1 MKQLLDLLKDPALLF
16 KHLRDPVLVFLF
28 ASIVVL
34 VGGIVAYQC
43 VISQQ
48 QTSQDASADE
58 ASADQ
63 ASGQERNLGWPVILG
78 AITALVV
85 IVLVG
90 CWIRYYWE
98 EKSRVGP
105 LEQRVKQLKAENE
118 GMQTKLDSPPIKVI
132 TPYDYGQLLLEWNR
146 CGEGHVLLWNIE
158 LQSFNS
164 DAAINRT
171 WGKISKLTNVK
182 SIVLLLPPQKVR
194 RWERVVLRQEKKFFA
209 DEANRKFLVCEFTPS
224 DTDSASAVAFALYR
238 FGHNPGSG
246 RLHDTALAFV
256 LSNPFSQL
264 REPRVPEDDSWW
276 DYHHI
281 LRFHNDQEIVTN
293 MDQTWRR
300 FYDEAKTR
308 DVQRIL
314 EDTRRLEPVQ
324 PSVLF
329 DRLNVAEHRKAELLE
344 HFTDRRMVKPTPAL
358 ITAGK
363 ESTRPFSLKY
373 DNGEVVQ
380 GRCVGVHDNPRQA
393 VVWVGGFTERY
404 ATRLPRLFERVL
416 KKEDVVQ
423 FYYKVSPPIEYITLT
438 RYMQDMAEV
447 LRYVR
452 QQRVAVP
459 DQVVLV
465 ARSING
471 LLAALVAAEDEFL
484 DVLAGVILVAPVF
497 DVIEMIDNYR
507 ATRQSSKA
515 HVRLEN
521 CWRASPGYSAD
532 RWEDPE
538 YAWLEF
544 FEHHVSLTLFADII
558 RHHPDKFSIE
568 GFKHA
573 IGKISQSR
581 PVFVLSNAD
590 DPIVSSQRARR
601 ILNDAKGTLIREEN
615 YQFLEIKS
623 SHYTVVQRD
632 KYPFAPREEAGKTR
646 DALRTILGGM
656 GVPTLTESPARQ

>member
-1 MKQLLDLLKDPALLF
+1 MNELLKLFKDPALIF
-16 KHLRDPVLVFLF
+16 EHLRHPVLIFLLLTVVAVVTILAF
-28 ASIVVL
+28 ALGQQLDWPEVL
-34 VGGIVAYQC
+34 IL
-43 VISQQ
+43 
-48 QTSQDASADE
+48 ASA
-58 ASADQ
+58 A
-63 ASGQERNLGWPVILG
+63 
-78 AITALVV
+78 VV
-85 IVLVG
+85 IIVFGVSTH
-90 CWIRYYWE
+90 YYWL
-98 EKSRVGP
+98 SAVGP
-105 LEQRVKQLKAENE
+105 LEEQVKQLKDENE
-118 GMQTKLDSPPIKVI
+118 HMQAKLDSPPIKVI
-132 TPYDYGQLLLEWNR
+132 TPHDYAQLLLEWNG

-164 DAAINRT
+164 AKAIDRT
-171 WGKISKLTNVK
+171 WGKISALTNVK

-194 RWERVVLRQEKKFFA
+194 RWERAVLREEKRFFA
-209 DEANRKFLVCEFTPS
+209 QEANRKFLVCEFTPS
-224 DTDSASAVAFALYR
+224 DKDGACAVAFALYR
-238 FGHNPGSG
+238 FGQDPGSG

-264 REPRVPEDDSWW
+264 REPPVPEDDSWW

-281 LRFHNDQEIVTN
+281 LCFHNDQEIVTN
-293 MDQTWRR
+293 MDQTWRQ

-308 DVQRIL
+308 DVARIL
-314 EDTRRLEPVQ
+314 EDTRPLEPVE

-329 DRLNVAEHRKAELLE
+329 DRLNVAQQRKEELLE
-344 HFTDRRMVKPTPAL
+344 HFKDRRRGKARPAM

-363 ESTRPFSLKY
+363 ESTRPFSLEY
-373 DNGEVVQ
+373 NNGEVVQ
-380 GRCVGVHDNPRQA
+380 GRCVGVHDSPRQA

-416 KKEDVVQ
+416 KKEEVVQ

-471 LLAALVAAEDEFL
+471 LLAALVAAEEEFL
-484 DVLAGVILVAPVF
+484 DMLAGVILVAPVF

-507 ATRQSSKA
+507 ATREKSKA

-521 CWRASPGYSAD
+521 CWRATPGYTAD
-532 RWEDPE
+532 KWEDPE
-538 YAWLEF
+538 YSWLEF

-558 RHHPDKFSIE
+558 RYHPDRFSIE

-573 IGKISQSR
+573 VGTISQSR
-581 PVFVLSNAD
+581 PVFVLSNPD

-601 ILNDAKGTLIREEN
+601 ILDDAKGTLIREEN
-615 YQFLEIKS
+615 YRFLEIKS

-632 KYPFAPREEAGKTR
+632 KYPFAPREEAAKTR

-656 GVPTLTESPARQ
+656 GVPTLVETPAQQ